1 MNGEQTEETFQV
13 QANFATGTRWVLLDT
28 GSTHNFMKSSLVEDL
43 GIPIHRKSRW
53 FVALPDGGKCPIQG
67 FCQGMVMSVQGHQFK
82 AGCFAIPLK
91 GFYVVLGIRWLNALG
106 RVIWDGLNK
115 TIEFHHS
122 STPVVWHGE
131 SKARGKPQVSLH
143 ALECDGEALDN
154 WFSDEEEVFTTPR
167 LGDRL
172 ISVYNCSKR
181 VRSYILTTEVS
192 QFVRPIWLM
201 HGDFAFLTIALTAT
215 TVLFISTFYV

>member
-1 MNGEQTEETFQV
+1 TGKSWRESKDHEARKISLNAMNGEQTEQTFQV

-28 GSTHNFMKSSLVEDL
+28 GSTHNFIKSSLVEDL

-67 FCQGMVMSVQGHQFK
+67 FCQGIVMSVQGLQFK
-82 AGCFAIPLK
+82 ADCFAIPLK

-122 STPVVWHGE
+122 SKPVVWHGE

-154 WFSDEEEVFTTPR
+154 WFSDEEENDNK
-167 LGDRL
+167 LGELRDKIIRGEE
-172 ISVYNCSKR
+172 S
-181 VRSYILTTEVS
+181 E
-192 QFVRPIWLM
+192 IWEAK
-201 HGDFAFLTIALTAT
+201 D
-215 TVLFISTFYV
+215 